1 MSCLL
6 SALKVRQLQTGREG
20 VKTGG
25 CCPQAPLP
33 SPEMEKWILK
43 KIKYLQSGGLSASHY
58 NYKVRGRHLDLGLPN
73 LPKLMLPAA
82 DLLLLNC
89 FLC

>member
-1 MSCLL
+1 M
-6 SALKVRQLQTGREG
+6 RG
-20 VKTGG
+20 KTGG
-25 CCPQAPLP
+25 CYSQAPLP

-58 NYKVRGRHLDLGLPN
+58 NYKVRGRQLDLGFPILLVPLLPG
-73 LPKLMLPAA
+73 A

-89 FLC
+89 SLC

>member
-1 MSCLL
+1 
-6 SALKVRQLQTGREG
+6 
-20 VKTGG
+20 
-25 CCPQAPLP
+25 
-33 SPEMEKWILK
+33 MEKWILK

-58 NYKVRGRHLDLGLPN
+58 NYKVRERHLDLGLPN
-73 LPKLMLPAA
+73 LPILMLPAA